1 MDIVTDEK
9 RLREPCRFVEQ
20 GEDISLIVANLFK
33 EMDEHLGG
41 GLAAPQIGHD
51 VFVFV
56 MWNIPEPPICIVN
69 AVVVKE
75 KEGQELR
82 LERCLSLPGIEV
94 KVKRP
99 REVVI
104 KGFNQFFKPVRY
116 RFRDGLARIA
126 LHELDHCCGK
136 LITDYEKGGDRDET
150 N

>member
-9 RLREPCRFVEQ
+9 RLREPCRFVEE
-20 GEDISLIVANLFK
+20 GEDISLIVADLFR

-41 GLAAPQIGHD
+41 GLAAPQLGYD
-51 VFVFV
+51 VRVFV
-56 MWNIPEPPICIVN
+56 MWNILGPPICIVN
-69 AVVVKE
+69 ALVVKE
-75 KEGQELR
+75 KGGNEVR
-82 LERCLSLPGIEV
+82 LERCLSLPGIAV

-99 REVVI
+99 MEVVI

-126 LHELDHCCGK
+126 LHELDHCCGR
-136 LITDYEKGGDRDET
+136 LITDYNKGGGRDET